1 MYLMRLWN
9 RFNPFAHLRQ
19 VKALNGIYS
28 IAEFHALLERERAR
42 ADRNSHEFSLLVFDM
57 EQAAMDGVSMERLA
71 QTITRRV
78 RSTDVVG
85 WYKERDIG
93 IFLPDTPAP
102 GAWKLAEDLCQTL
115 VITAAPP
122 FCKVYTYSPR
132 LSSDDNGKPEEL
144 ESGGVV
150 TVVEMVTSDG
160 SRFSHFTASKPT
172 AFSVLPSTI
181 TMPER
186 RRPAEKLELDG
197 APPLPAGK
205 RIVDIV
211 AALLAV
217 AVLSPILSLIAL
229 MIKIVS
235 PGPVFFK
242 QARIGYHGKPF
253 TFWKFRTM
261 KVKADTL
268 VHQQHLQ
275 HLINSEQPMTKL
287 DSDSDSRIIP
297 FGKILRLT
305 GLDELPQL
313 INVLR
318 GEMSLIGPRP
328 CLGYE
333 ARQYLLW
340 QKRRFDAVPGLT
352 GLWQVSGKNRTTFK
366 EMMRLDIAY
375 AMKKSFW
382 LDAKIVL
389 KTIPAIITQVKDGL
403 SQRKSNH
410 G

>member
-1 MYLMRLWN
+1 MYPRKWWTPFSL
-9 RFNPFAHLRQ
+9 FAHLRQ
-19 VKALNGIYS
+19 VRAQLGIYS
-28 IAEFHALLERERAR
+28 VEEFHALLERERAR
-42 ADRNSHEFSLLVFDM
+42 ADRNSHEFSLLVFDR

-71 QTITRRV
+71 RAISRRV

-93 IFLPDTPAP
+93 IFLPDTPAA
-102 GAWKLAEDLCQTL
+102 GAWKLAEDLCRPL
-115 VITAAPP
+115 VITSAPP
-122 FCKVYTYSPR
+122 FCKVYTYPSRSSP
-132 LSSDDNGKPEEL
+132 DGNGKPEDL
-144 ESGGVV
+144 ESDGVV
-150 TVVEMVTSDG
+150 TVVKMVTSDG
-160 SRFSHFTASKPT
+160 SSFSHSTASKPVI
-172 AFSVLPSTI
+172 FSAPPAAI
-181 TMPER
+181 TTPER
-186 RRPAEKLELDG
+186 RKPAGILELDG

-205 RIVDIV
+205 RIVDIIG
-211 AALLAV
+211 ALLAF
-217 AVLSPILSLIAL
+217 AVLSPVLSLIAI

-242 QARIGYHGKPF
+242 QARIGYHGRPF

-261 KVKADTL
+261 KVEADTM

-275 HLINSEQPMTKL
+275 HLIRSEQPMTKL

-340 QKRRFDAVPGLT
+340 HQRRFDAVPGLT

-375 AMKKSFW
+375 TMKKSLW
-382 LDAKIVL
+382 LDAKIIL
-389 KTIPAIITQVKDGL
+389 KTIPAIITQVKDGF
-403 SQRKSNH
+403 SKRKSNH